1 MAIPN
6 ADGRGKL
13 SLYFGHELDYGG
25 GNRWNLRAFEAPLR
39 IALGGELN
47 RALGFGNSAG
57 VDEVIAYAGDGYH
70 WSRNAPLAPRE
81 VLSGDI
87 GPVCRR
93 LRHPTPDGWWYAW
106 LGTAFNVPR
115 SEEHP
120 SELQYLMRTSSA
132 VLCLK

>member
-81 VLSGDI
+81 VLSG
-87 GPVCRR
+87 
-93 LRHPTPDGWWYAW
+93 
-106 LGTAFNVPR
+106 R
-115 SEEHP
+115 SEEGRVGKEGVSTWKSRGSTYH
-120 SELQYLMRTSSA
+120 
-132 VLCLK
+132 